1 MLEII
6 LGNRIKERALLF
18 LLTRKE
24 GYAREIA
31 AAFGGQLTSYL
42 NQLRNM
48 ERAGVLVSKLKGKTR
63 VYVLNPRYPFKAEL
77 EKLLNKALSFM
88 PQKEKE
94 KYYMPRLRP
103 RRAGKPL

>member
-63 VYVLNPRYPFKAEL
+63 VYIFNPRYPFKAEL
-77 EKLLNKALSFM
+77 EKLLYKALSFM